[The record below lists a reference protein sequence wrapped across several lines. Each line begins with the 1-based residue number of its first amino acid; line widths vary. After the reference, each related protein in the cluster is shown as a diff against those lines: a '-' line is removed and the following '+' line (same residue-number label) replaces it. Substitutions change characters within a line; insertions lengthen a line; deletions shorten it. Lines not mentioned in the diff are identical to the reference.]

1 MPSVVT
7 NALGLDLVPTDV
19 LNIPGGDL
27 VTIAKAQNIYIRRLF
42 GRLLSIHS
50 SEKPCAEAAKYPEC
64 FIWRRKT
71 LLSILAKVL
80 SVSPAKEK
88 KNANR
93 LIQLRENP

>member
-27 VTIAKAQNIYIRRLF
+27 IIIAKEQNIYIRRLF

-50 SEKPCAEAAKYPEC
+50 SEKPCTEAAKYPKC
-64 FIWRRKT
+64 FLWRRKT

-80 SVSPAKEK
+80 SVSPAKK

-93 LIQLRENP
+93 FIQLRESP